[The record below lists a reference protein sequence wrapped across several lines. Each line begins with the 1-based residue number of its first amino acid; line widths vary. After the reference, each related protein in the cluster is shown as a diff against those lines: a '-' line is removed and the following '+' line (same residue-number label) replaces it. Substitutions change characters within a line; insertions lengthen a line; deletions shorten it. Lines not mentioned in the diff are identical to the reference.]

1 MGLESSN
8 ARMAN
13 LARQE
18 MYFHE
23 FITVDEIIARI
34 DEVDAAQVQAM
45 AQRLFD
51 PARIAVTLLGR
62 LDGVK
67 LKREASPSYALPAG
81 IAVRADGEL
90 TRRAHPSRCTPTARP
105 LPATPPAFCTR
116 APFAAWPARPRSS
129 PPAAIPPRTTFAAA

>member
-34 DEVDAAQVQAM
+34 NEVSAAQVQMM

-62 LDGVK
+62 LNGVK
-67 LKREASPSYALPAG
+67 LKRERL
-81 IAVRADGEL
+81 V
-90 TRRAHPSRCTPTARP
+90 C
-105 LPATPPAFCTR
+105 
-116 APFAAWPARPRSS
+116 
-129 PPAAIPPRTTFAAA
+129 